1 MRADA
6 LEMAE
11 QMDGQ
16 LIFGPRTTVDTNL
29 RWEFDFPTAAFR
41 DRQQDG
47 RHATATLKVAYPV
60 S

>member
-6 LEMAE
+6 MEMAE

-16 LIFGPRTTVDTNL
+16 LIFGPRTTADTNW
-29 RWEFDFPTAAFR
+29 RSEFVCPTAALR

-47 RHATATLKVAYPV
+47 RHATTTSKVAYPV